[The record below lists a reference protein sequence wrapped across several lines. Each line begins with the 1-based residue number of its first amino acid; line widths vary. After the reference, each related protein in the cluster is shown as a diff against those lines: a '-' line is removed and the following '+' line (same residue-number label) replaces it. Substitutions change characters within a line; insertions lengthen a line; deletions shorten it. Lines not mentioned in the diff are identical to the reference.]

1 MSSYDS
7 VIQQII
13 DGACIA
19 GAIAY
24 SALILSALFNLIGA

>member
-1 MSSYDS
+1 MNYNS

-19 GAIAY
+19 GAISY
-24 SALILSALFNLIGA
+24 SVLILSALFNLLGA